1 MLRNLKQMVH
11 FFHIFAGMIILISR
25 IGLYIGTGMT
35 LENLMSKKVV
45 LNNDILLRPDEFTQV
60 NVNEDYCSFLCVFSI
75 VN

>member
-1 MLRNLKQMVH
+1 MVH

-45 LNNDILLRPDEFTQV
+45 LNSDILLRPDEFTQV